1 MKEDIRRSFVVIES
15 ASEYEPVRMSLK
27 STAFGWLW
35 LIFARVK
42 RSYDVAGESPEKKR
56 LDTGEGEI
64 KSPWKDRACL
74 VNQV

>member
-1 MKEDIRRSFVVIES
+1 MVIES

-42 RSYDVAGESPEKKR
+42 RSYDVAGESPEKKTVE
-56 LDTGEGEI
+56 TGEREI
-64 KSPWKDRACL
+64 
-74 VNQV
+74 